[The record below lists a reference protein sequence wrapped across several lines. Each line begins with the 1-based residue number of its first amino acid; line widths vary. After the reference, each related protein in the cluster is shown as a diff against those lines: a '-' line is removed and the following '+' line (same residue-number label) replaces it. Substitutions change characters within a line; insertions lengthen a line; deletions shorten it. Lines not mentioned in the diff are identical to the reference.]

1 MYSIIKLKSA
11 SIPSLLPSFM
21 LFHEANATVILL
33 GVHEK
38 VGILADFDHCVLLS
52 IRFLQSRT

>member
-1 MYSIIKLKSA
+1 MYSIIKPNSA
-11 SIPSLLPSFM
+11 SIPSLSPSFV
-21 LFHEANATVILL
+21 LFHEANAMVILL

-38 VGILADFDHCVLLS
+38 VGILADFNHCVLLS